1 MGMGRM
7 GQVLAHSLEFFSG
20 HTATGA
26 HQLHDVLVNNE
37 YYPASGSFVDVSG
50 KERVHILV
58 LLGELADA
66 ITFEIYES
74 DAVGGTEDQI
84 SATYCKHTCAADDD
98 NEFVAF
104 TIEVA
109 KLSTDHHFLTCKVG
123 SVNGSNYAAIFF
135 LPEGLQLPTSSDAL
149 PAASQHEYV
158 G

>member
-1 MGMGRM
+1 M
-7 GQVLAHSLEFFSG
+7 
-20 HTATGA
+20 
-26 HQLHDVLVNNE
+26 
-37 YYPASGSFVDVSG
+37 DVSG
-50 KERVHILV
+50 HERVHVLV

-66 ITFEIYES
+66 ITFEIYEA
-74 DAVGGTEDQI
+74 DAVGGTEAQI
-84 SATYCKHTCAADDD
+84 SETYCKHTCAADDD

-109 KLSTDHHFLTCKVG
+109 KLTLNSHFLTCRVG
-123 SVNGSNYAAIFF
+123 AVQGANYAAIFF